1 MVFDAKAE
9 QTFLQWSKEITL
21 LNGVFQGKDQLTQRD
36 LQSAELGDKSW
47 KLSCSDDRPPALA
60 VKTAGAVFALRSGQA
75 IEELTKHTLDIGARA
90 RLVVEAT
97 DHPSSGSF
105 GASVA
110 TPSRPGRRRT
120 APFACVARR
129 PA

>member
-1 MVFDAKAE
+1 VAVAKCRAREPTLCLCRIARIPLVFDAKAE

-60 VKTAGAVFALRSGQA
+60 VKTSGAVFALRSG
-75 IEELTKHTLDIGARA
+75 
-90 RLVVEAT
+90 
-97 DHPSSGSF
+97 
-105 GASVA
+105 
-110 TPSRPGRRRT
+110 
-120 APFACVARR
+120 
-129 PA
+129 